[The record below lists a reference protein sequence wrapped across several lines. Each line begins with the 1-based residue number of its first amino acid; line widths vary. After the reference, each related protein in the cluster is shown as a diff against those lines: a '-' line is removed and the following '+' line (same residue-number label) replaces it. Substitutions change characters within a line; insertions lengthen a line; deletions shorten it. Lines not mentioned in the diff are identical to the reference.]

1 MVFVKKWLSTTHA
14 MFFRLSNRVVQV
26 SFLDK
31 SELLLCSDKKI
42 VIFVDKQ
49 GEVSEYSLSNAMESS
64 NRDLTKR
71 LRYSK
76 EVLTSMLQPN
86 NNNN

>member
-1 MVFVKKWLSTTHA
+1 

-42 VIFVDKQ
+42 VIFVDKL
-49 GEVSEYSLSNAMESS
+49 GDVSEYNLSNAMESS

-86 NNNN
+86 NNNH